1 MAVNPVTLTHD
12 RDPGK
17 WHSPGTIGGPDLEGK
32 GFRYLGGA
40 GAGGGN
46 GQPMGLLS
54 AFLPGQRN
62 ALAQQLNQ
70 GFGGGLKQ
78 WNGILGDTY
87 SGMRFTPNALG
98 YPNNNQTGDNNG
110 GNDGKGVN
118 NNNGGGNIGGGVID
132 TGHYNPGSVSSA
144 PYLGGAIQPQGARPG
159 MQVQAPQMMSNAGQ
173 MQMPNVAQRQMP
185 MPGIQGPIP
194 QQMQQQMQ
202 PQMMLGQQPQMGAPS
217 GLSPQVMALLRARF
231 GGQ

>member
-46 GQPMGLLS
+46 TPPMGILS

-98 YPNNNQTGDNNG
+98 YPNNDQTGNNNG
-110 GNDGKGVN
+110 GNDGKGGDN
-118 NNNGGGNIGGGVID
+118 NNNGGGNNGGGGFD

-144 PYLGGAIQPQGARPG
+144 PYLGGARQPQNARPG
-159 MQVQAPQMMSNAGQ
+159 MQVQAPQMMPNAGQ
-173 MQMPNVAQRQMP
+173 MQMP

-194 QQMQQQMQ
+194 QQMQQPMQ

-217 GLSPQVMALLRARF
+217 GLSPQVMAMLRARF

>member
-98 YPNNNQTGDNNG
+98 YPNNDQTGDNNG
-110 GNDGKGVN
+110 GNDGKGGDN
-118 NNNGGGNIGGGVID
+118 TNNGGGNNGGGGFD
-132 TGHYNPGSVSSA
+132 TGHYNPGSISSA
-144 PYLGGAIQPQGARPG
+144 PYLGGARQPQSARPG
-159 MQVQAPQMMSNAGQ
+159 MQVQAPQMMPNASQ
-173 MQMPNVAQRQMP
+173 MQMPMQ
-185 MPGIQGPIP
+185 GIQGPIP

-202 PQMMLGQQPQMGAPS
+202 PQMMLGQQPQMGEPS

>member
-98 YPNNNQTGDNNG
+98 YPNNDQTGNNG
-110 GNDGKGVN
+110 GNDGKGGDN
-118 NNNGGGNIGGGVID
+118 TNNGGGNNGGGGFD

-144 PYLGGAIQPQGARPG
+144 PYLGGARQPQGGRPG
-159 MQVQAPQMMSNAGQ
+159 MQVQAPQMMSNA
-173 MQMPNVAQRQMP
+173 AQVQTP

-202 PQMMLGQQPQMGAPS
+202 PQMMLGQQPQMGALS

>member
-17 WHSPGTIGGPDLEGK
+17 WHPPGTIGGPDLEGK

-98 YPNNNQTGDNNG
+98 YPNNDQTGNNNG
-110 GNDGKGVN
+110 GNDGKGGDN
-118 NNNGGGNIGGGVID
+118 TNNGGGNNGGGGFD
-132 TGHYNPGSVSSA
+132 TGHYNPGSISSA
-144 PYLGGAIQPQGARPG
+144 PYLGGARQPQNVRPG
-159 MQVQAPQMMSNAGQ
+159 MQVQAPQMMPNAGQ
-173 MQMPNVAQRQMP
+173 MQMPMQ
-185 MPGIQGPIP
+185 GIQGPIP

-217 GLSPQVMALLRARF
+217 GLSPQVMAMLRARF
-231 GGQ
+231 GGR